1 MAKNIKWIKVDSVTG
16 VSQATTKP
24 TNGSVH
30 PNLSGLTQTFDWGQY
45 FYGTAD
51 DSVSADDSNH
61 IHEITDA
68 EWITDIYG
76 KIDEFVRTWK
86 VVAYEKELDLR
97 KKELGTYADSVYAS
111 AAGYKYD
118 AAVAF
123 ISSATPN
130 AGLTTEAFYRGT
142 TVGTLA
148 AKIKTNHEAYIT
160 KEAKITGLRGLYSD
174 RIDGILAGIDTST
187 VAKALESYAGIH
199 TNEKIGTR
207 STGTGIDPSTG
218 IATDR
223 EDVEVGFYN
232 PGGLSQ
238 RYEYS

>member
-16 VSQATTKP
+16 VSEATVKA
-24 TNGSVH
+24 TNGAVN
-30 PNLSGLTQTFDWGQY
+30 PNLSGLSETFDWGQY
-45 FYGTAD
+45 KYGTAD
-51 DSVSADDSNH
+51 DSVTVDPSNH

-76 KIDEFVRTWK
+76 KIDEFVREWK
-86 VVAYEKELDLR
+86 VVAYEKEIDLR
-97 KKELGTYADSVYAS
+97 KEQLGTYADSVYAS
-111 AAGYKYD
+111 ASGYKYD

-148 AKIKTNHEAYIT
+148 AKIKANHEAYIT
-160 KEAKITGLRGLYSD
+160 KEAKITGIRGLISD

-187 VAKALESYAGIH
+187 VAKAIESHAGIH
-199 TNEKIGTR
+199 TSEKVGTDEN
-207 STGTGIDPSTG
+207 GD
-218 IATDR
+218 
-223 EDVEVGFYN
+223 DVNVGYYN
-232 PGGLSQ
+232 PSQ
-238 RYEYS
+238 LLTRYEYS

>member
-16 VSQATTKP
+16 VSEATTKP
-24 TNGSVH
+24 TNGSVN
-30 PNLSGLTQTFDWGQY
+30 PNLSGLTESFQWGQY
-45 FYGTAD
+45 QYGTAD
-51 DSVSADDSNH
+51 DSVTVDPSNH

-68 EWITDIYG
+68 EWITDITG
-76 KIDEFVRTWK
+76 KIEEHVREWK
-86 VVAYEKELDLR
+86 TVVYEREIDLR
-97 KKELGTYADSVYAS
+97 KAELGTYADSVYAS

-199 TNEKIGTR
+199 TSEKIGTR
-207 STGTGIDPSTG
+207 TVSDET
-218 IATDR
+218 R
-223 EDVEVGFYN
+223 DVNVGYYN
-232 PGGLSQ
+232 PFELTN
-238 RYEYS
+238 RYEFA

>member
-16 VSQATTKP
+16 VSEATTKP
-24 TNGSVH
+24 KNGAVN

-45 FYGTAD
+45 QYGTAD
-51 DSVSADDSNH
+51 DSVTVDPSNH
-61 IHEITDA
+61 IHEITDG
-68 EWITDIYG
+68 EWIADIKG
-76 KIDEFVRTWK
+76 KIDEFVREWK

-97 KKELGTYADSVYAS
+97 KQQLGTYADSVYAS

-118 AAVAF
+118 AATAF

-199 TNEKIGTR
+199 TSEKIGERTIGI
-207 STGTGIDPSTG
+207 ST
-218 IATDR
+218 
-223 EDVEVGFYN
+223 EDINAGFYN
-232 PGGLSQ
+232 PYGLAE
-238 RYEYS
+238 RYEFS

>member
-16 VSQATTKP
+16 VSEAITKP
-24 TNGSVH
+24 ANGAIN
-30 PNLSGLTQTFDWGQY
+30 PNLSGLTETFDWGQY
-45 FYGTAD
+45 KYGTAD
-51 DSVSADDSNH
+51 DSVSTDDSNH
-61 IHEITDA
+61 IHEITDG
-68 EWITDIYG
+68 EWIADIKG
-76 KIDEFVRTWK
+76 KIEEFVREWK
-86 VVAYEKELDLR
+86 TLAYEREIDLR

-160 KEAKITGLRGLYSD
+160 KEAKITGIRGLYSD
-174 RIDGILAGIDTST
+174 RIDGIIAGIDTST
-187 VAKALESYAGIH
+187 VAKAIESHTGIH
-199 TNEKIGTR
+199 TEEKIGTKTIG
-207 STGTGIDPSTG
+207 SDT
-218 IATDR
+218 
-223 EDVEVGFYN
+223 EDVNVGYYNPYGLSERYEVG
-232 PGGLSQ
+232 
-238 RYEYS
+238 

>member
-16 VSQATTKP
+16 VSEAITKP
-24 TNGSVH
+24 KNGTAN
-30 PNLSGLTQTFDWGQY
+30 PNLSGLTEQFDWGQY
-45 FYGTAD
+45 KYGTAD
-51 DSVSADDSNH
+51 DSVTVDPSNY

-68 EWITDIYG
+68 EYISDIKG
-76 KIDEFVRTWK
+76 KIDEYVREWK
-86 VVAYEKELDLR
+86 TVVYEKERDLR
-97 KKELGTYADSVYAS
+97 KEQLGTYADSVYAS

-130 AGLTTEAFYRGT
+130 AGLTTEAFYRGC
-142 TVGTLA
+142 TVSTLA
-148 AKIKTNHEAYIT
+148 NKIKTNHEAYIT

-174 RIDGILAGIDTST
+174 RIDGIIAGIDTST

-199 TNEKIGTR
+199 TEEKIGTR
-207 STGTGIDPSTG
+207 SLGIGTEM
-218 IATDR
+218 
-223 EDVEVGFYN
+223 EDVNATFYN
-232 PGGLSQ
+232 PTSLSG

>member
-16 VSQATTKP
+16 VSEANAKA
-24 TNGSVH
+24 TNGSVN
-30 PNLSGLTQTFDWGQY
+30 PNLSGLTEQFEWGQY
-45 FYGTAD
+45 HYGTAD
-51 DSVSADDSNH
+51 DSVSVDPSNH

-76 KIDEFVRTWK
+76 KIDEFVREWK
-86 VVAYEKELDLR
+86 VVAYETELDLR
-97 KKELGTYADSVYAS
+97 KQELGTYADSVYAS
-111 AAGYKYD
+111 ASGYKYD

-160 KEAKITGLRGLYSD
+160 KEAKITGLRGLYTD
-174 RIDGILAGIDTST
+174 RIDGIIAGIDTST

-199 TNEKIGTR
+199 TSEKVGERTIGI
-207 STGTGIDPSTG
+207 ST
-218 IATDR
+218 
-223 EDVEVGFYN
+223 EDVNVGYYN
-232 PGGLSQ
+232 PNDLST
-238 RYEYS
+238 RYEFL

>member
-16 VSQATTKP
+16 VSEATTKAKNGA
-24 TNGSVH
+24 TN
-30 PNLSGLTQTFDWGQY
+30 PNLSGLTETFDWGQY
-45 FYGTAD
+45 KYGTAD
-51 DSVSADDSNH
+51 DSVTVDPSNH

-68 EWITDIYG
+68 EWISDIYG

-97 KKELGTYADSVYAS
+97 KKELGAYADSVYAS
-111 AAGYKYD
+111 ASGYKYD

-187 VAKALESYAGIH
+187 VAKALESLAGIH
-199 TNEKIGTR
+199 TSEKVAEVTTEIGT
-207 STGTGIDPSTG
+207 
-218 IATDR
+218 

-232 PGGLSQ
+232 PNDLSV

>member
-16 VSQATTKP
+16 VSEATTKP
-24 TNGSVH
+24 TNGAVH
-30 PNLSGLTQTFDWGQY
+30 PNLSGLTQQFDWGQY

-51 DSVSADDSNH
+51 DSVSTDDSNH

-68 EWITDIYG
+68 EYITDITG

-86 VVAYEKELDLR
+86 VVAYEQEIDLR

-111 AAGYKYD
+111 ASGYKYD
-118 AAVAF
+118 AATAF

-148 AKIKTNHEAYIT
+148 NKIKTNHETYIT
-160 KEAKITGLRGLYSD
+160 KESKIAGLRGLYSD
-174 RIDGILAGIDTST
+174 RIDGIMAGIDTST
-187 VAKALESYAGIH
+187 VAKALESYVGIH
-199 TNEKIGTR
+199 TEEKIGEITI
-207 STGTGIDPSTG
+207 GIGVT
-218 IATDR
+218 
-223 EDVEVGFYN
+223 EDINVGYYN
-232 PGGLSQ
+232 PSGLSD

>member
-16 VSQATTKP
+16 VSEATTTAK
-24 TNGSVH
+24 NGSVD
-30 PNLSGLTQTFDWGQY
+30 PNLSGLTETFQWGQY
-45 FYGTAD
+45 HYGTAD
-51 DSVSADDSNH
+51 DSVSTDDSNH

-68 EWITDIYG
+68 EWITDITG
-76 KIDEFVRTWK
+76 KIQEYVREWK
-86 VVAYEKELDLR
+86 TVVYEQEVDLR
-97 KKELGTYADSVYAS
+97 KAQLGTYADSVYAS

-160 KEAKITGLRGLYSD
+160 KEAKIAGVRGLYSD

-199 TNEKIGTR
+199 TSEKVGTDED
-207 STGTGIDPSTG
+207 SNDVNTGYYDP
-218 IATDR
+218 
-223 EDVEVGFYN
+223 N
-232 PGGLSQ
+232 GLST